1 MKKYILTAALL
12 ATLLMPTACDDN
24 KEQYLS
30 DYNTILYLRNSGEQ
44 PFTVWKTG
52 ENTDYTVTVDK
63 AGWNSNATAQVK
75 LKVMDDASLNVYNME
90 QGTDYKAFT
99 GENYDFTNVTLDFAG
114 SDLYKA
120 NNLTIKTDNVEA
132 FINDNSEDNTCV
144 IPFEIYD
151 GTDSINVLKQ
161 QLFVKPVVEIPYI
174 GFSTS
179 GYTSKSLSDTKDA
192 PTTAEFKY
200 TVELPIPN
208 KWDIPYTVDIVPE
221 LLDEYN
227 KENDVAYTMLP
238 ENAYTMVARNFTKD
252 SVDTKLTVTVDRT
265 KLTYGNYV
273 LPMQLSGR
281 DGEKYFPISPTM
293 STNLAGVSYVPD
305 STKLSLATLDPDK
318 ATYYPEN
325 LNEGSVAN
333 LFDDKP
339 GTIFHSQ
346 YSPKVPLPHWL
357 TFELP
362 HEATAIRLKYMTRS
376 NDAGVPMV
384 VSLYGSMDGVTFTK
398 FTMLTSDVD
407 GLPLKAS
414 TWFNSNVMVGP
425 PMKYLRFQVDKA
437 GASGGADYFNLAE
450 FRLYTD

>member
-1 MKKYILTAALL
+1 MKKYILTGALL
-12 ATLLMPTACDDN
+12 ATLLVPTACDDN

-52 ENTDYTVTVDK
+52 ENTDYTVTVNK
-63 AGWNSNATAQVK
+63 AGWNLDATAQVK

-99 GENYDFTNVTLDFAG
+99 KENYDFTDATLDFVS

-120 NNLTIKTDNVEA
+120 NTLTIKTDNVED
-132 FINDNSEDNTCV
+132 FIKANSENNTCV

-151 GTDSINVLKQ
+151 GTDSINVLRQ
-161 QLFVKPVVEIPYI
+161 QLFVKPEVEIPYI
-174 GFSTS
+174 GFATS
-179 GYTSKSLSDTKDA
+179 GYTSKSLSDTEGA

-200 TVELPIPN
+200 TVELPINN
-208 KWDIPYTVDIVPE
+208 KWDIPYTVDIVPK

-227 KENDVAYTMLP
+227 KENEVAYTMLP
-238 ENAYTMVARNFTKD
+238 KEAYSLVARNFTKD
-252 SVDTKLTVTVDRT
+252 SVSTKLTVTVDRT

-305 STKLSLATLDPDK
+305 TTKLSLATLDPDK

-325 LNEGSVAN
+325 LNEGSVAD
-333 LFDDKP
+333 LFDDNP
-339 GTIFHSQ
+339 GSIYHSQ
-346 YSPKVPLPHWL
+346 YSPKVAMPHWL

-362 HEATAIRLKYMTRS
+362 HEATAIRFKYLTR
-376 NDAGVPMV
+376 NNTAGAPWTI
-384 VSLYGSMDGVTFTK
+384 SLYGSMDGVTFTK
-398 FTMLTSDVD
+398 FTMLTKEAD
-407 GLPLKAS
+407 GLPIEAS
-414 TWFNSNVMVGP
+414 TWFSSNVLVGP

-437 GASGGADYFNLAE
+437 GTSGTADYFNLAE